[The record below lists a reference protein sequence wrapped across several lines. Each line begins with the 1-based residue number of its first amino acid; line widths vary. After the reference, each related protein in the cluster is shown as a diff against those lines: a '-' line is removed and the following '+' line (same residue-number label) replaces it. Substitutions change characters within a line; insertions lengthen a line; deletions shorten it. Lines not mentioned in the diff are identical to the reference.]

1 MWRLAVI
8 CAWASVY
15 VLVASQDFPT
25 KLIRFV
31 STAVAGPVDGVG
43 RFLANGLS
51 ERVRQQVISDGR
63 AGANGIIG
71 TNIVAKSNPADSER
85 WGSPA

>member
-1 MWRLAVI
+1 MWRLVVI
-8 CAWASVY
+8 CAWALLCVS
-15 VLVASQDFPT
+15 AAGQDFPT
-25 KLIRFV
+25 KPIRFV

-51 ERVRQQVISDGR
+51 ERVRQQVILDGR